1 LLLTLAAL
9 AAVATEPQPQGN
21 QAQWI
26 RSSDFPLSVW
36 SHATL
41 TSYDLTL
48 DTEGRP
54 IRCEITHSSGSAK
67 IDTVICSSLMRRAH
81 YKPALDANGL
91 AVPAVVR
98 DQVVWN
104 PQGSGGNDVADMP
117 DIIVQLDRSMLKKA
131 SSLTVVEVIA
141 PSGTIKSCVAEN
153 GGSDDDLAKA
163 ACDIIARP
171 QIATQV
177 RDASGTPV
185 RGVRAFDVGFVP
197 GPEAKITIR

>member
-1 LLLTLAAL
+1 L

-26 RSSDFPLSVW
+26 RYSDFPLSEW

-41 TSYDLTL
+41 KSYDLTL
-48 DTEGRP
+48 DKQGRP
-54 IRCEITHSSGSAK
+54 IRCEITNSSGSAK
-67 IDTVICSSLMRRAH
+67 IDAVVCSSLMRRAH

-98 DQVVWN
+98 DQVVCN
-104 PQGSGGNDVADMP
+104 PQRNADNYVANLP
-117 DIIVQLDRSMLKKA
+117 DIVVQLDRSMLKKA
-131 SSLTVVEVIA
+131 TSLTVVEVIA
-141 PSGTIKSCVAEN
+141 PSGKIESCAAEN
-153 GGSDDDLAKA
+153 GGSDDGLAKA
-163 ACDIIARP
+163 ACEIIARP

-177 RDASGTPV
+177 RDASGTPA

-197 GPEAKITIR
+197 GPETKITIR